1 MFDWN
6 DLRFFITAVRAGNYT
21 SAGAR
26 LKVNRTTVGRRIEAL
41 ETRLGL
47 SLFEQTPNGYQPT
60 PAGRAVLECAE
71 QVEREIERL
80 NERLRTPEERL
91 AGTVRI
97 AVSGGID
104 TEFMAELLAFRRAEP
119 GVKLELQTNRD
130 ALDSVLQR
138 KADIGLCLV
147 PYKPENVRGVR
158 IGTLAHALYAA
169 RSYLATRPAGRDPA
183 KYDWIGWG
191 KDAVNTDA
199 TGWMRMNLPDSSQI
213 SAEVNS
219 WNAFKEAV
227 LCGLGIGHLWCF
239 AADRE
244 PTLVRLRDG
253 EPERSMELWLL
264 VREDV
269 PPDSRT
275 RALMNFLAPAI
286 AARIGNGTSA
296 AP

>member
-21 SAGAR
+21 SAASR
-26 LKVNRTTVGRRIEAL
+26 LKVNRTTVGRRIDAL
-41 ETRLGL
+41 ETQLGL
-47 SLFEQTPNGYQPT
+47 SLFEQTPNGYRPT
-60 PAGRAVLECAE
+60 AAGRAVLECAE
-71 QVEREIERL
+71 QVEREVERL

-119 GVKLELQTNRD
+119 GIKLELQTNRD

-147 PYKPENVRGVR
+147 PYKPENVRGIR
-158 IGTLAHALYAA
+158 LGTLAHALYAA
-169 RSYLATRPAGRDPA
+169 RSYLDTQPAARDPLL
-183 KYDWIGWG
+183 YDWIGWG
-191 KDAVNTDA
+191 KDTANTDA
-199 TGWMRMNLPDSSQI
+199 TGWVRMNLPDSPRI

-239 AADRE
+239 VADRE
-244 PTLVRLRDG
+244 TTLVRLRDS
-253 EPERSMELWLL
+253 EPERSIELWLL
-264 VREDV
+264 VRDDV

-275 RALMNFLAPAI
+275 KALMNFLAPAI
-286 AARIGNGTSA
+286 GRRITG
-296 AP
+296 P